1 MKKTLKRS
9 LCVFVVIIVLVSL
22 VISGLFVRSIYLSY
36 RHDFFYSDNKNDLNE
51 WLTVLEQYPLREYLN
66 PLPSWYSVED
76 NYERYKDI
84 LVPEKDH
91 MRIFLTSTC
100 PYYVTYKY
108 SYGKI
113 LENKTVY
120 SFDVNKRLCSCYNCY
135 DRNKIKLL
143 CYYSTLSRRNSA
155 FYSDIECILAY
166 YDKGFERN
174 KEYILF
180 PLSGYLSPDSKD
192 FTTARIEFFA
202 VGYLDEEYP
211 YIAVYPG
218 DTRYDAT
225 SFGADSKYVTKDEF
239 IDLVGDKVKQ
249 TKDRLAAEDELLL
262 L

>member
-9 LCVFVVIIVLVSL
+9 LCVFMVIIVLVSL

-180 PLSGYLSPDSKD
+180 PFHL
-192 FTTARIEFFA
+192 
-202 VGYLDEEYP
+202 EYSLLVP
-211 YIAVYPG
+211 LENN
-218 DTRYDAT
+218 TLN
-225 SFGADSKYVTKDEF
+225 YV
-239 IDLVGDKVKQ
+239 
-249 TKDRLAAEDELLL
+249 
-262 L
+262 